1 MSHFFQLLANQLNR
15 LLSEGRNPFDR
26 LAGSLSAYSG
36 AAVLF
41 KLADVLVAAAQI
53 VPCLVRGFSCATGFD
68 AHSAEKN
75 DGTAIEWCADSSASR
90 WIAPR
95 STR

>member
-1 MSHFFQLLANQLNR
+1 LFQLLAKTQLKR
-15 LLSEGRNPFDR
+15 LLSEGRNPFDH

-41 KLADVLVAAAQI
+41 KLADVLVAAAQT
-53 VPCLVRGFSCATGFD
+53 VPCLARGFSCATGFD

-75 DGTAIEWCADSSASR
+75 DGTAIEWSADSSANR